1 MVAAV
6 CALMPLLG
14 THAQNTKATYL
25 YKDPKFRV
33 VGGKIFDMAQ
43 YFGDDY
49 RPLSSANFEG
59 WCVVEGRVIQAKA
72 GDGLLLSL
80 TGLSPSGRMD
90 PEATLPDADGT
101 IYVMNA
107 PFVADDDRIRL
118 AVCEAGFH
126 DYRSVGGANKRVR
139 AYDCGVVP
147 SPAAKKLFIQ
157 TRNEDEARRKKE
169 LEEKERLERAQ
180 EEEAKRKADAERERL
195 KAAQKKLADER
206 ERRIVENLKKRIEMG
221 GADACFELG
230 LRYLK
235 GNGVEADEV
244 QARQWMVIGATRG
257 SSEAKAWL
265 ENHPTDKSK

>member
-1 MVAAV
+1 MVAV
-6 CALMPLLG
+6 LCALMPLPG
-14 THAQNTKATYL
+14 THAQNTKATHW
-25 YKDPKFRV
+25 YKDPRFRFAD
-33 VGGKIFDMAQ
+33 GKIFDMAE
-43 YFGDDY
+43 YFGDEY
-49 RPLSSANFEG
+49 RFFSSESFSG

-80 TGLSPSGRMD
+80 TGMSCFPQQREAGKAKI
-90 PEATLPDADGT
+90 PEETGT
-101 IYVMNA
+101 IHVKN
-107 PFVADDDRIRL
+107 PPVVADEDTIRL
-118 AVCEAGFH
+118 AVYPTGFH
-126 DYRSVGGANKRVR
+126 EYRTVTGATKRVR
-139 AYDCGVVP
+139 AYDCGVEP
-147 SPAAKKLFIQ
+147 SAEAKKLFIQ
-157 TRNEDEARRKKE
+157 KRNEEEAQKKKE
-169 LEEKERLERAQ
+169 HEEKERKQA
-180 EEEAKRKADAERERL
+180 EEAKRKADAERERL